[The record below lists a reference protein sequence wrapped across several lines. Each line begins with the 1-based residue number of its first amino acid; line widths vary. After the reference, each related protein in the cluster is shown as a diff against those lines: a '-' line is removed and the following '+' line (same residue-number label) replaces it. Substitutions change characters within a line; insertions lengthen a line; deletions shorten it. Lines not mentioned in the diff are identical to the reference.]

1 MLRVEFR
8 GRARHVFDAAG
19 PASRFEIHGHL
30 RNDLENIKEPSLMTQ
45 GKQRGNLAE
54 GTKIN
59 RKESQ
64 YVGKQKYNG

>member
-30 RNDLENIKEPSLMTQ
+30 RNDLENIKETLIDDTGETTRKFSGRHENKPKGITI
-45 GKQRGNLAE
+45 RG
-54 GTKIN
+54 
-59 RKESQ
+59 
-64 YVGKQKYNG
+64 

>member
-30 RNDLENIKEPSLMTQ
+30 RNDLENIKEALIDDTGETTRKFSGRHENKPKGITI
-45 GKQRGNLAE
+45 RG
-54 GTKIN
+54 
-59 RKESQ
+59 
-64 YVGKQKYNG
+64 